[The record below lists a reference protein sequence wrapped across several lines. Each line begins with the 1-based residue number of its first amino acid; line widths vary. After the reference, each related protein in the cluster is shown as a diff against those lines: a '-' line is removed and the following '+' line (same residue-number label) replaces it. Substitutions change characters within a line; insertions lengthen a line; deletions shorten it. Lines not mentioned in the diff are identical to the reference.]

1 MLIHLHKQATTT
13 PKVRAA
19 IQASGEPASA
29 LAARFGTTEQ
39 TVYKWKHRD
48 SVHDRSHT
56 PHRLQTTL
64 TPAQEAVA
72 VALRTTLLVSLD
84 DLLAVVREFLNP
96 NASRSGL
103 DRCLRRHGVGNLRD
117 LKAKAPTP
125 KHSAFKAY
133 EPGYIHIDVKYLPQ
147 MADEASRRYLF
158 VAIDRATR
166 WVFIRVFK
174 AKTAAN
180 ARRFLRDLE
189 RACPLRIRTILTDNG
204 KEFTDRLFGLRKRAA
219 TGEHEFGKLCAA
231 LDIEHRLTPPKSPQ
245 TNGMVERFNGRIE
258 EVLQSHHFRS
268 GEELETTLHRYVWLY
283 NQQLP
288 QSALGS
294 KTPLQAMKD
303 WHKLKPELFKKQP
316 YYLTGCDTYAMVRD
330 TNAIFLLDEPESHFN
345 PIWRVKFFQR
355 LLDMTGNRGNQEV
368 LLTTHAPFVPS
379 DMPREQVMIFS
390 RRAETGKVD
399 VLEPSIET
407 FGATFDRILEAC
419 FNIRPPNS
427 FIAEKQIEEL
437 LASDNVEKIE
447 AGFQELGPSTG
458 KAVLADH
465 LRKLKNNIA

>member
-1 MLIHLHKQATTT
+1 MLIHLHSQATTT
-13 PKVRAA
+13 PKVRAT
-19 IQASGEPASA
+19 IQASDEVGTA
-29 LAARFGTTEQ
+29 LAERFGVTPQ
-39 TVYKWKHRD
+39 TIYKWRKRD
-48 SVHDRSHT
+48 NVEDRSHT

-72 VALRTTLLVSLD
+72 VALRKTLLVSLD

-96 NASRSGL
+96 NVSRSGL

-117 LKAKAPTP
+117 LQAKAARP

-133 EPGYIHIDVKYLPQ
+133 EPGYFHIDVKYLPQ
-147 MADEASRRYLF
+147 MADETSRRYLF

-166 WVFIRVFK
+166 WVFIRIFK

-189 RACPLRIRTILTDNG
+189 RACPIRIRTILTDNG

-219 TGEHEFGKLCAA
+219 TGKHEFDKLCAA

-268 GEELETTLHRYVWLY
+268 GEELEATLHRYVWLY

-294 KTPLQAMKD
+294 KPPLQAMKD
-303 WHKLKPELFKKQP
+303 WHKLKPELFRKQP
-316 YYLTGCDTYAMVRD
+316 YHLPGCDTY
-330 TNAIFLLDEPESHFN
+330 
-345 PIWRVKFFQR
+345 
-355 LLDMTGNRGNQEV
+355 
-368 LLTTHAPFVPS
+368 
-379 DMPREQVMIFS
+379 
-390 RRAETGKVD
+390 
-399 VLEPSIET
+399 
-407 FGATFDRILEAC
+407 
-419 FNIRPPNS
+419 
-427 FIAEKQIEEL
+427 
-437 LASDNVEKIE
+437 
-447 AGFQELGPSTG
+447 
-458 KAVLADH
+458 
-465 LRKLKNNIA
+465 